1 VPQKPGVS
9 AVISVSLLFVIACM
23 TISPAQGE
31 QASKCDADEIHWTI
45 TGPASVTFDW
55 RGKAAEIR
63 YGTTIHFGS
72 VVTGETPK
80 PLPFSSPG
88 PFRQAA
94 LTGLLSNGLYHYS
107 IGSCPDHTFRTPPPP
122 GSSNFIVDAEGDI
135 GASNKY
141 EDVVPDQQLI
151 AANPP
156 ALVLVLGDLTYANP
170 NGQPSVDQHFND
182 MMVWS
187 QDSPYIP
194 AWGNHEWDQPQ
205 YDDLRNYKG
214 RFGLPHPEFSPGAP
228 APGCCGQDWSWF
240 DYGNVRFIAYP
251 EPYTPK
257 TWADW
262 YAKAYRLMDRA
273 QRNPK
278 TTFIVTFGHRAPY
291 TSGYHHSDLDLR
303 RYIARLAKA
312 HSKYV
317 LNVNGHSHDYERSYR
332 NNGVV
337 SITAGTGGSELEERD
352 TACLF
357 RVCPKPSWS
366 AFRAMHFGV
375 LQLHFTPTEIQGSYI
390 CGPAGGGKNDITC
403 APGSVV
409 DHFTI
414 QARE

>member
-1 VPQKPGVS
+1 MPQKPGVS